1 MVDAMRRAADPNIV
15 EQALAL
21 LSDNALTRGWGD
33 AVTNAVIRPTER
45 LFNGI
50 ERVSEDTQ
58 MQLARRLAGELD
70 AYGGFT
76 PQTLDLMQKHL
87 PGADVRALL
96 RMEPKLRNIVQEYAK
111 TGRVIPLDQIAQ
123 ERAVQVADALDQMQY
138 RPGRAATGNI
148 DEGLT
153 LALRDAVL
161 EGAPSRAYTEGG
173 ELMRQYGLGSP
184 LVAYGAAGAA
194 GYGGVKGIEAL
205 LAMQAANQAEAQ
217 S

>member
-70 AYGGFT
+70 AYGGFR
-76 PQTLDLMQKHL
+76 PETLELMQRHV
-87 PGADVRALL
+87 PGTDVNQLL
-96 RMEPKLRNIVQEYAK
+96 RMEPQLRNIADVYARAGK
-111 TGRVIPLDQIAQ
+111 PLTPEQVPD
-123 ERAVQVADALDQMQY
+123 ERIMAVAAALDQMQY
-138 RPGRAATGNI
+138 RPGRAATQNI